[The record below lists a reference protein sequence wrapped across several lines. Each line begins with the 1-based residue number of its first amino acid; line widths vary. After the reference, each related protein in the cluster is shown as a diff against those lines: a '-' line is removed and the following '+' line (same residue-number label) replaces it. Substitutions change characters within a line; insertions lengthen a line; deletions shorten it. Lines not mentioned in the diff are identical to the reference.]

1 MAYNDSIVIEQQ
13 ASARGEFGEA
23 DTGAWSTYK
32 TVWAEIDDS
41 SSSVSHESEMP
52 VFEDSKS
59 FKIHCADAPD
69 VTTKMRISYDSQ
81 VFFIR
86 SIRKEKRLRTILIA
100 SAYDDE

>member
-1 MAYNDSIVIEQQ
+1 MAYNDSIVIQQQ
-13 ASARGEFGEA
+13 ADARGDYGEA

-32 TVWAEIDDS
+32 TVWAEITDTT
-41 SSSVSHESEMP
+41 SSVTEESEMP

-59 FKIHCADAPD
+59 FKIHSHDAPA

-81 VFFIR
+81 YFLIR
-86 SIRKEKRLRTILIA
+86 SIRKEGRLRTILIA

>member
-13 ASARGEFGEA
+13 ASARGDYGEA

-32 TVWAEIDDS
+32 TVWAEITDTA
-41 SSSVSHESEMP
+41 SSVSHESEMP
-52 VFEDSKS
+52 VFEDSKG
-59 FKIHCADAPD
+59 FKLHSADAPS

-81 VFFIR
+81 YFLIH
-86 SIRKEKRLRTILIA
+86 SIQKEGRLRTILIA